1 VDKEEFLAQF
11 RALVEEAR
19 ELSSRCSK
27 GELKDV
33 ELCAV
38 AHWLALIL
46 TLDQFQ
52 NLV

>member
-1 VDKEEFLAQF
+1 MESEEFLAKF

-19 ELSSRCSK
+19 KLSSRCSK
-27 GELKDV
+27 GELRDA

-46 TLDQFQ
+46 TLDQLP
-52 NLV
+52 NSI